1 MSDAN
6 QKTRRGLPA
15 TIFVRRDRD
24 RVSGDEC
31 FTAGDTVDTFSD
43 RDVVGIYRRV
53 EIKTLRVT
61 RRLQ

>member
-1 MSDAN
+1 MRDADP
-6 QKTRRGLPA
+6 KKRRGLPA

-24 RVSGDEC
+24 RVSGDEF